1 MKISVVT
8 VCRNSEKTIGLTIR
22 SFLDQTHPD
31 KELWII
37 DGASTDATAEI
48 VRSFPS
54 PEIHFLSEKDHGIYD
69 AMNKGLDR
77 FSGDAVG
84 FLGSD
89 DTFSSDRSLAS
100 IAEALNDADIVYG
113 DLHMVEDHISKRIVR
128 IWTSGKF
135 RQSAFAR
142 GWMPAHPTFYVR
154 RAVIDA
160 VGRFDL
166 GYDIGADYDF
176 VLRSMTMDRFRIRY
190 IPKILVDFQLGGLS
204 SKGLRSAL
212 HQNIECLRSRRR
224 HMGAPIIDIAFFLKP
239 ARKLLQFR

>member
-22 SFLDQTHPD
+22 SFLEQAHAD

-37 DGASTDATAEI
+37 DGASTDSTPDI
-48 VRSFPS
+48 VRSFDS
-54 PEIHFLSEKDHGIYD
+54 PEVHFLSEKDAGIYD

-77 FSGDAVG
+77 FNGEAVG

-89 DTFSSDRSLAS
+89 DTFHNSRSLAD
-100 IAEALNDADIVYG
+100 IAAALAHADIAYG
-113 DLHMVEDHISKRIVR
+113 DLHMVKDHVSKHVVR
-128 IWTSGKF
+128 VWKSGEFQRK
-135 RQSAFAR
+135 AFAR

-154 RAVIDA
+154 RTVVDA

-176 VLRSMTMDRFRIRY
+176 VLRSMTMGRFRVRY

-212 HQNIECLRSRRR
+212 HQNIECLRARRR
-224 HMGAPIIDIAFFLKP
+224 YMGAPMIDLAFFLKP